1 MQYSTI
7 IIKSDRKDRGLL
19 KIYYLYSFTCIKHVN
34 PFPIVLLSQP
44 ETEGNSAGEYLL
56 CQGSTELLHFLTQ
69 KAGFIILF
77 DNESC

>member
-19 KIYYLYSFTCIKHVN
+19 KIYYLYSFTCIKYVN
-34 PFPIVLLSQP
+34 PFPTVLLSQP
-44 ETEGNSAGEYLL
+44 ETEGNSTGDYLL
-56 CQGSTELLHFLTQ
+56 CQGSTELSHFLIQ

-77 DNESC
+77 DDKSC